1 MCVIPLMWFDVCC
14 TTDVVWC
21 VVPLMWFDVCCT
33 TDVVWCMLYHWCGL
47 MCVIPWMWFDVCRTT
62 DVVWCVSYHWCGLMS
77 SVSQKG
83 PILWSL
89 LSDFNQQHNVLYLVH
104 VFMLLKW
111 NVENRF
117 LLSFPLNYCCMLWL
131 TCGAGEWCMHRKT
144 ACDKGRMSGGG
155 GFQQTVLHVTLIISY
170 THVFMYIQRN
180 SCTHKVSPGSGW
192 SFLY

>member
-1 MCVIPLMWFDVCC
+1 MSFISKILATSVLYFSLKYVSVDCDQHPISLLRVIHKD
-14 TTDVVWC
+14 
-21 VVPLMWFDVCCT
+21 
-33 TDVVWCMLYHWCGL
+33 
-47 MCVIPWMWFDVCRTT
+47 I

-111 NVENRF
+111 NVENLF
-117 LLSFPLNYCCMLWL
+117 LLSCPLNYCCMLWL